1 MIMIR
6 HMAMYQKSGRARR
19 KVSVGCRQL
28 GNDNHIRLSQTL
40 QAPPP
45 RKGTLICHSSITDVG
60 GGVEGITPKE
70 MKLLR
75 TTSASPFSVCPRVKK
90 HF

>member
-1 MIMIR
+1 M
-6 HMAMYQKSGRARR
+6 
-19 KVSVGCRQL
+19 GCRQL

-60 GGVEGITPKE
+60 GGGGGHHSQGNETAE
-70 MKLLR
+70 NNFC
-75 TTSASPFSVCPRVKK
+75 FSFFGVSKG
-90 HF
+90 